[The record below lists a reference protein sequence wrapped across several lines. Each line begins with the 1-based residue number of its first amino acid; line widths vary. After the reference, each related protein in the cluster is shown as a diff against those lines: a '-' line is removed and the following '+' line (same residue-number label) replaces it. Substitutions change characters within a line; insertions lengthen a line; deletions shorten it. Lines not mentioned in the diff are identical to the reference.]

1 MWSEEKTKGQLEK
14 INLAITASTARINSY
29 DTEIAKLNNLK
40 ATELQEYLKLQ
51 GEIRLLEKMLS
62 VGDKNDLPVQFL
74 RSRHK
79 RP

>member
-1 MWSEEKTKGQLEK
+1 MWSEEKTKEQLEK

-62 VGDKNDLPVQFL
+62 VGDKNDLPV
-74 RSRHK
+74 
-79 RP
+79 